1 MVRSKPN
8 RPQSLVLFSRSHSF
22 ESSLADPMAVPDR
35 RVVVQGAG
43 QRIGQ
48 EIEAMPVHK
57 AERNMSATRTLAGN
71 GDPGD
76 RRG

>member
-1 MVRSKPN
+1 
-8 RPQSLVLFSRSHSF
+8 
-22 ESSLADPMAVPDR
+22 MAVPDR
-35 RVVVQGAG
+35 RVVGQGAG